1 MNSTAKRT
9 CAVILLLITAAL
21 LIFIWGN
28 SLMSRQQSHLQSEAA
43 LQAVSPLVGSMTE
56 SGLTE
61 PMLRKIAHF
70 AEFFAVSA
78 ALTLLLRLFRPTAP
92 QLIFNC
98 LSLGLMIA
106 VVDESLQIVSA
117 RGPLVSDILLDFCG
131 VIAGTV
137 FALAITVICKKVFR
151 KRFSSF

>member
-28 SLMSRQQSHLQSEAA
+28 SLMSRQLSHLQSEAA
-43 LQAVSPLVGSMTE
+43 LQAVSPLVDSMTE

-70 AEFFAVSA
+70 TEFFAVSA
-78 ALTLLLRLFRPTAP
+78 ALTLLLRLFRPTSP

-106 VVDESLQIVSA
+106 VVDESLQIISA

-137 FALAITVICKKVFR
+137 FSLVVASICEKVLR

>member
-1 MNSTAKRT
+1 MNHTAKRT

-28 SLMSRQQSHLQSEAA
+28 SLMSRQLSHLKSESA
-43 LQAVSPLVGSMTE
+43 LQAVSPLFDSIAN

-78 ALTLLLRLFRPTAP
+78 AITLLLRLFRPLSA

-106 VVDESLQIVSA
+106 VIDESLQIISL

-131 VIAGTV
+131 VITGTV
-137 FALAITVICKKVFR
+137 FALAGAFICEKLFR

>member
-1 MNSTAKRT
+1 MILAK
-9 CAVILLLITAAL
+9 
-21 LIFIWGN
+21 
-28 SLMSRQQSHLQSEAA
+28 
-43 LQAVSPLVGSMTE
+43 
-56 SGLTE
+56 TE

-78 ALTLLLRLFRPTAP
+78 AITLLLRLFRPLSA

-106 VVDESLQIVSA
+106 VIDESLQIISL

-137 FALAITVICKKVFR
+137 FALAGAFICEKLFR
-151 KRFSSF
+151 KRFLSF